1 MLTRDHG
8 CVDIEGQEMHI
19 TETKK
24 EKYKVPQRPT
34 IKVGTELDPLA
45 RQMGDLYKECIRQVI
60 SDDEVQFHVVMM
72 PSMTGSHFVF
82 SANVAEEEELSN
94 AVENILG
101 VDVSPDDC
109 IVLLGREMLRTER
122 NEDEMMEIVLA
133 DISMHLDRLWP
144 IADPTCGWMGSYIG
158 VATLA
163 SIIACSHDVLK
174 MLSPPDALVTRI
186 KDMASNAIRHDK
198 RLRTP
203 KLEIPQNRVAFDAI
217 EMVCDHAFETQ
228 GSYLTLPNTARTLRN
243 AAKSVFIETVDGMSQ
258 PLRTLI

>member
-1 MLTRDHG
+1 
-8 CVDIEGQEMHI
+8 MHTTDTI
-19 TETKK
+19 GEF
-24 EKYKVPQRPT
+24 KVSQVPA
-34 IKVGTELDPLA
+34 IKVGGQLSHLA
-45 RQMGDLYKECIRQVI
+45 RQMGDLYQDCIRQVI
-60 SDDEVQFHVVMM
+60 CDDEVQFHVVMM
-72 PSMTGSHFVF
+72 PEMTGSHYVF
-82 SANVAEEEELSN
+82 SANAPEEEELVN
-94 AVENILG
+94 AVESILG
-101 VDVSPDDC
+101 VEVGQDDC
-109 IVLLGREMLRTER
+109 IVLLGREMLHKER

-144 IADPTCGWMGSYIG
+144 VADPTCGWIGSYIG
-158 VATLA
+158 VAALA

-174 MLSPPDALVTRI
+174 MLSPPEALVTRI

-203 KLEIPQNRVAFDAI
+203 KLEIPQNRAAFEAI